1 MEVIWLIIQ
10 ATKVSLLCHWL
21 RKDLKYLL
29 LSKKAFV
36 IIFNIIR
43 IQYYTISGLSNLNHL
58 WQKKKKLPANSPCH
72 PTDVLSTF
80 FHQQWVHFWGHKLIF
95 ILIQAKWT
103 QGNKNW
109 WQKNNFP
116 LQGTDSWIRKI
127 LGKSAPLVCTTGT
140 SCCCCFIA
148 RSGPSLCN
156 LLSLGFPR

>member
-58 WQKKKKLPANSPCH
+58 WQKKKKNCLLILHATQQMSYLPSSINSEYISEAISSF
-72 PTDVLSTF
+72 LY
-80 FHQQWVHFWGHKLIF
+80 
-95 ILIQAKWT
+95 
-103 QGNKNW
+103 
-109 WQKNNFP
+109 
-116 LQGTDSWIRKI
+116 
-127 LGKSAPLVCTTGT
+127 
-140 SCCCCFIA
+140 
-148 RSGPSLCN
+148 
-156 LLSLGFPR
+156 